1 VETTLL
7 FLTVSVLCAQ
17 TPAPNRTGFPHDM
30 VWFNVPKNPQP
41 GVVHKGYHSKAMDKE
56 IGYNIYLPPDYE
68 SSGKRYPVV
77 YWLHG
82 RNNTES
88 SDSYPIA
95 HVAPGLIVVYASGG
109 SQTNYC
115 DSYDGKYLAET
126 TVIKE
131 LIPHIDKT
139 YRTVASRDGRSI
151 QGMSMGGFGCMRLA
165 LKYPD
170 LFTSVVAFAGGY
182 RWPEELTV
190 NPHPSYAE
198 MFNNDPKIFQEQ
210 HPETW
215 ARRNAEKIRGK
226 LTIQIYVGDQ
236 DPGLKGNRRM
246 HAVLDELN
254 IPHRYQEFPGIA
266 HNLRLLAEQVK
277 SENFQIAIRSFGR

>member
-1 VETTLL
+1 
-7 FLTVSVLCAQ
+7 
-17 TPAPNRTGFPHDM
+17 M
-30 VWFNVPKNPQP
+30 IWFNLPKNQQP

-68 SSGKRYPVV
+68 TSSKRYPVV

-88 SDSYPIA
+88 SDSYPIKY
-95 HVAPGLIVVYASGG
+95 VVPNVIVVYASGG

-131 LIPHIDKT
+131 LIPHIDSI
-139 YRTVASRDGRSI
+139 YRTIATRDGRAI

-198 MFNNDPKIFQEQ
+198 MFNNDPKYFSEQ
-210 HPETW
+210 IPETW
-215 ARRNAEKIRGK
+215 ARRNAKKIRGK

-246 HAVLDELN
+246 HAVLDELK
-254 IPHRYQEFPGIA
+254 IPNGYQEFPGIA
-266 HNLRLLAEQVK
+266 HNLRLLAEQVQ
-277 SENFQIAIRSFGR
+277 SENFQIALRSMGR